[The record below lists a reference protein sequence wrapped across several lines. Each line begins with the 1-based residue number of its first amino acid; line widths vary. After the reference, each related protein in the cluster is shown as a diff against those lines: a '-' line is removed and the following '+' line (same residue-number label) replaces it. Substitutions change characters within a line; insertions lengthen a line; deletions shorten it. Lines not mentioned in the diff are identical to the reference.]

1 MKKSLLYGAAFAG
14 CLALSVPAVS
24 FANVPNGPNGNGGN
38 TNINTAVA
46 SATNTTVVQ
55 VKNIIKLNSGKNHFK
70 PSKRNNFKGPV
81 AINSVNGHGKNF
93 KKGGKDFN
101 GGMGYNGKHGKKGK
115 NENNN
120 NHAVPEPGT
129 MALLAAAVG
138 AIVIRKRQTAN

>member
-70 PSKRNNFKGPV
+70 PSKRNNFK
-81 AINSVNGHGKNF
+81 
-93 KKGGKDFN
+93 KGGKNFN